1 MQGIEL
7 SRLYYET
14 YGAPMIKEKFPQCV
28 DRIAVGLVGE
38 GSECFGFDDLISL
51 DHDFSPS
58 FCMWLTYEDYLEI
71 GEELQREYLQLPQE
85 FQGYKLKGKSLGGEN
100 RRGVMMIGDFYE
112 RLIGTPDAP
121 QEWTQWILLPQHTL
135 ATAVN
140 GEVFCDDLGAF
151 TEIRNALKKGYPRD
165 VRLKKLAAHLALM
178 AQAGQYNFNR
188 CLKHGEIEAA
198 HLALYE
204 FIKHTV
210 EVLFLLS
217 NQYAPFYKWQF
228 RALSKIKECSEIY
241 GLLCAL
247 VRERSAEAQARM
259 VERICAKVVAELKYK
274 GLSAS
279 NEQYLEAQSLVVT
292 EQIRD
297 NEIKALHLM
306 EFGA

>member
-14 YGAPMIKEKFPQCV
+14 YGAPMIEEKFSQYV
-28 DRIAVGLVGE
+28 SRIAVGLVGE
-38 GSECFGFDDLISL
+38 GSECFGFDDSISL

-71 GEELQREYLQLPQE
+71 GEELQREYLRLPQE
-85 FQGYKLKGKSLGGEN
+85 FQGYKLRSKSFGGEN
-100 RRGVMMIGDFYE
+100 RRGAMTIGDFYE
-112 RLIGTPDAP
+112 RLIGTPGEP
-121 QEWTQWILLPQHTL
+121 LGWTQWILLPQHTL

-140 GEVFCDDLGAF
+140 GEVFRDDLGTF
-151 TEIRNALKKGYPRD
+151 SEIRNTLKKGYPRD
-165 VRLKKLAAHLALM
+165 VRIKKLAAHLALM
-178 AQAGQYNFNR
+178 AQAGQYNFKR
-188 CLKHGEIEAA
+188 CLKHGEDEAA

-228 RALSKIKECSEIY
+228 RALSKLPEHTEIY
-241 GLLCAL
+241 KLLCVL
-247 VRERSAEAQARM
+247 IREQSMDLRYEM
-259 VERICAKVVAELKYK
+259 VEKICAKIVAELRRQ
-274 GLSAS
+274 GLSACD
-279 NEQYLEAQSLVVT
+279 EQYLEAQALAVT

-297 NEIKALHLM
+297 KEIRALHLM